1 MTIQA
6 IQVGNVQTNDFTS
19 QLSRRVAV
27 FGFCGFAVVV
37 ASFWLATA
45 NSQEPSSVQ
54 SATIE
59 PKALDGLDS
68 EEAAQSVA
76 PSDSAVQPEVS
87 DVPVNSWRP
96 LLDEQLSLWEVFTG
110 VPHRSITIEGFP
122 KSKSGDCRKGKP
134 FGLGDPKNVYSVA
147 MVDGVPVLH
156 VSGEMYAGLTSLEEF
171 ENYHFSTEFKW
182 GEKKWPPRLKVKR
195 DSGILFH
202 CIGKHGAFWNVWMR
216 CFQCQVQE
224 GDCGDF
230 IPLAGTSCQVKVT
243 PETEGDTT
251 PQHSF
256 KGNWRTIGPG
266 VRKWGAKRFGNYEIE
281 GDWNRIEIHTLND
294 KSVFSV
300 NGHPV
305 MHLKNTRVGKFKKA
319 KALTRGKI
327 QVQSEAA
334 ECWYR
339 DMKIRI
345 IDKLPVKLAEH
356 FED

>member
-54 SATIE
+54 SAAIE

-68 EEAAQSVA
+68 EEAPQSVA

-96 LLDEQLSLWEVFTG
+96 LLDEELSLWEVFTG

-251 PQHSF
+251 PQHS
-256 KGNWRTIGPG
+256 RTRR
-266 VRKWGAKRFGNYEIE
+266 VCQC
-281 GDWNRIEIHTLND
+281 
-294 KSVFSV
+294 
-300 NGHPV
+300 NGTEFRCHV
-305 MHLKNTRVGKFKKA
+305 SLSG
-319 KALTRGKI
+319 
-327 QVQSEAA
+327 EAA
-334 ECWYR
+334 IFFR
-339 DMKIRI
+339 PI
-345 IDKLPVKLAEH
+345 
-356 FED
+356 